1 MSAVEALEHSG
12 LPETGRASL
21 SFALAGFSILA
32 VCRLV
37 RFVIYAL
44 FMQSILLE
52 TFGSLYVRLLSIP
65 QDCKECQHIIEGLKM
80 KTVEVKDV
88 HSKPNPHGV
97 DARSISDTE
106 SAQVVH
112 ITLQP
117 GESLKKH
124 ITPVDVVFYVL
135 EGRGVV
141 EIGEER
147 KEVGRDTLIE
157 SPARIPHR
165 WMNESAGPVRILVV
179 KTPRPKEATK
189 LL

>member
-1 MSAVEALEHSG
+1 
-12 LPETGRASL
+12 
-21 SFALAGFSILA
+21 
-32 VCRLV
+32 
-37 RFVIYAL
+37 
-44 FMQSILLE
+44 
-52 TFGSLYVRLLSIP
+52 
-65 QDCKECQHIIEGLKM
+65 M
-80 KTVEVKDV
+80 KIVEVKSV
-88 HSKPNPHGV
+88 SSKPNPHNV
-97 DARSISDTE
+97 DARSISDTQ

-147 KEVGRDTLIE
+147 SSVAVDTLIE
-157 SPARIPHR
+157 SPAKIAHR
-165 WMNESAGPVRILVV
+165 WINESDAPLRILVV

-189 LL
+189 ML

>member
-1 MSAVEALEHSG
+1 
-12 LPETGRASL
+12 
-21 SFALAGFSILA
+21 
-32 VCRLV
+32 
-37 RFVIYAL
+37 
-44 FMQSILLE
+44 
-52 TFGSLYVRLLSIP
+52 
-65 QDCKECQHIIEGLKM
+65 M
-80 KTVEVKDV
+80 KTIEVKNV
-88 HSKPNPHGV
+88 QSKPNPHGV
-97 DARSISDTE
+97 DARNISDTE

-141 EIGEER
+141 EIGEESA
-147 KEVGRDTLIE
+147 EVGPDTLIE

-165 WMNESAGPVRILVV
+165 WINESDAAVRILVV
-179 KTPRPKEATK
+179 KTPRPKESTK